1 MNTFSK
7 VKYLLPFL
15 FLAVMI
21 SGAEAEVLIN
31 ECQKISSAGNYS
43 LNNSISTNGT
53 CLIIDGED
61 IVLDGKNFSITG
73 TGGGYGVYVSGSN
86 YVKVVNITADS
97 FSRGIYV
104 KNSKSVIVDSVQVI
118 NNTDS
123 GIQGDFSQNLSV
135 LHANASGNNNS
146 GIFFYTI
153 DEGFI
158 GNSLIENGFEYGVR
172 LKTSENIR
180 IGGIESR
187 NNENNGI
194 YVHLGSHRT
203 TIYNSSASNNK
214 NYGIRAEYSNKAIL
228 RDIITENNSRQG
240 ILLLGSNRSV
250 LEDIVSRDNMAQ
262 GIRVE
267 LSDDLV
273 ARNIQISNN
282 HGIGI
287 VLLTSSNNSISN
299 ISSINNNGHGVYFE
313 KSPRNS
319 IFNSKIMSNNGSGF
333 HIVHNSSF
341 IILENN
347 DIYDGRNGIYTE
359 RSTNILLNRSFINS
373 SQKEAVLLNL
383 GSENIS
389 IYGMQ
394 VSNTANGFDD
404 IRTASAGVKGI
415 ILWDV
420 LLGRYTFIES
430 MLSLGRTGI
439 GEIVFLSSLDGSGSN
454 LSLDIFLDNATI
466 ELKSTS
472 SGMNVS
478 ANVTFTDLPLNA
490 SNHTLLK
497 DGEECLSSVCLNST
511 ELNGSIVKFSV
522 PGTGIY
528 KLSFVLL
535 LSPQAP
541 TQPPSTSSSSSSNQG
556 GSSSQTPASIVGTNI
571 SNVGSNT
578 SFQNLT
584 LAGFNSIPNNELL
597 NSTNNTNLPITG
609 AIIGSTYP
617 KKILAA
623 LIFFIALIGI
633 ITTLWY
639 KKKQGTYW

>member
-15 FLAVMI
+15 FLAVM
-21 SGAEAEVLIN
+21 
-31 ECQKISSAGNYS
+31 ISSAGNYS

-347 DIYDGRNGIYTE
+347 DIYDGRNG
-359 RSTNILLNRSFINS
+359 
-373 SQKEAVLLNL
+373 
-383 GSENIS
+383 
-389 IYGMQ
+389 
-394 VSNTANGFDD
+394 
-404 IRTASAGVKGI
+404 
-415 ILWDV
+415 
-420 LLGRYTFIES
+420 RYTFIES

>member
-104 KNSKSVIVDSVQVI
+104 YK
-118 NNTDS
+118 
-123 GIQGDFSQNLSV
+123 
-135 LHANASGNNNS
+135 
-146 GIFFYTI
+146 I

-404 IRTASAGVKGI
+404 IRTASAGVK
-415 ILWDV
+415 V
-420 LLGRYTFIES
+420 
-430 MLSLGRTGI
+430 
-439 GEIVFLSSLDGSGSN
+439 
-454 LSLDIFLDNATI
+454 
-466 ELKSTS
+466 
-472 SGMNVS
+472 
-478 ANVTFTDLPLNA
+478 
-490 SNHTLLK
+490 
-497 DGEECLSSVCLNST
+497 
-511 ELNGSIVKFSV
+511 
-522 PGTGIY
+522 
-528 KLSFVLL
+528 
-535 LSPQAP
+535 
-541 TQPPSTSSSSSSNQG
+541 
-556 GSSSQTPASIVGTNI
+556 
-571 SNVGSNT
+571 
-578 SFQNLT
+578 
-584 LAGFNSIPNNELL
+584 
-597 NSTNNTNLPITG
+597 
-609 AIIGSTYP
+609 
-617 KKILAA
+617 
-623 LIFFIALIGI
+623 
-633 ITTLWY
+633 
-639 KKKQGTYW
+639 

>member
-15 FLAVMI
+15 FLAVM
-21 SGAEAEVLIN
+21 
-31 ECQKISSAGNYS
+31 ISSAGNYS

-214 NYGIRAEYSNKAIL
+214 NYGIR
-228 RDIITENNSRQG
+228 
-240 ILLLGSNRSV
+240 
-250 LEDIVSRDNMAQ
+250 
-262 GIRVE
+262 VE

-319 IFNSKIMSNNGSGF
+319 IFNNKIMSNNGSGF

-347 DIYDGRNGIYTE
+347 DIYDCRNGIYTE

-478 ANVTFTDLPLNA
+478 ANVTFTD
-490 SNHTLLK
+490 
-497 DGEECLSSVCLNST
+497 DVDLSS
-511 ELNGSIVKFSV
+511 IV
-522 PGTGIY
+522 
-528 KLSFVLL
+528 
-535 LSPQAP
+535 
-541 TQPPSTSSSSSSNQG
+541 
-556 GSSSQTPASIVGTNI
+556 
-571 SNVGSNT
+571 
-578 SFQNLT
+578 
-584 LAGFNSIPNNELL
+584 
-597 NSTNNTNLPITG
+597 
-609 AIIGSTYP
+609 
-617 KKILAA
+617 
-623 LIFFIALIGI
+623 
-633 ITTLWY
+633 
-639 KKKQGTYW
+639 